1 MGSMQGALADA
12 SATDLGA
19 TAVKAAV
26 ERAGVS
32 GDDIDRIYMGCVLPA
47 GLGQGPARQAAIKA
61 GLPKSVQA
69 TTVNKVC
76 GSGMQTVIM
85 GDEAIRTG
93 NADVIVA
100 GGMELM
106 TNAPYLLK
114 KHRSGARIG
123 HDTAYDQMFLDGLE
137 DAYEEGRAMGSFAQC
152 TADEYQ
158 LTRQQM
164 DDYAIESLRR
174 AKEAID
180 NGGFKDEIVPV
191 TIKSR
196 TGETQVDTDE
206 APGRGRPDKI
216 PQLKPAFAKE
226 GTITAATSS
235 SISDGA
241 AAVVLTSESNARDKG
256 LQPVARIV
264 ATAAHAQ
271 EPAQFTVAPIGA
283 IEKVLNK
290 AGWKAGDVDLWE
302 VNEAFACVAMF
313 AMKDLGIGHEK
324 INVHGGA
331 TALGH
336 PYRRKR
342 HADPRHADQRVE
354 AKGARS
360 AASRA
365 CALAVAKRRPWRSNW
380 FKNLRTS
387 LFEKHC
393 RGEVHAFACD
403 TPRQQQLARNAP
415 CSNAGLQPGALALLI
430 GIGIED
436 RDPRLARA
444 EVVVVITGDQ
454 NRVLRV
460 GGVLRPLS
468 QRDSANDWV

>member
-1 MGSMQGALADA
+1 VRCNKEFHTTMATTLSSDPVVILSTARTPMGSMQGALAGA

-32 GDDIDRIYMGCVLPA
+32 GDAIDRIYMGCVLPA
-47 GLGQGPARQAAIKA
+47 GLGQAPARQAAIKA

-85 GDEAIRTG
+85 GAEALAAG
-93 NADVIVA
+93 NADLIVA
-100 GGMELM
+100 GGMESM

-123 HDTAYDQMFLDGLE
+123 HDTAFDHMFLDGLE

-158 LTRQQM
+158 LTREEM
-164 DDYAIESLRR
+164 DAYAIESLSR
-174 AKEAID
+174 AKAAIE
-180 NGGFKDEIVPV
+180 GGAFKAEVVPV
-191 TIKSR
+191 TIQGRK
-196 TGETQVDTDE
+196 GETIVDTDE
-206 APGRGRPDKI
+206 APGKVNPEKI
-216 PQLKPAFAKE
+216 PGLKAAFAKD

-241 AAVVLTSESNARDKG
+241 AAVVLMRESDAGEQG
-256 LQPVARIV
+256 LTPVARIV

-271 EPAQFTVAPIGA
+271 EPAKFTTAPIGA
-283 IEKVLNK
+283 IDKLLKK
-290 AGWKAGDVDLWE
+290 AGWSVGDVDLWE

-313 AMKDLGIGHEK
+313 AMKDLGIPHDK

-336 PYRRKR
+336 PIGASGTRILVTLINALKQTGGKR
-342 HADPRHADQRVE
+342 GVASLCIGGGE
-354 AKGARS
+354 AT
-360 AASRA
+360 
-365 CALAVAKRRPWRSNW
+365 AVAVE
-380 FKNLRTS
+380 L
-387 LFEKHC
+387 
-393 RGEVHAFACD
+393 V
-403 TPRQQQLARNAP
+403 
-415 CSNAGLQPGALALLI
+415 
-430 GIGIED
+430 
-436 RDPRLARA
+436 
-444 EVVVVITGDQ
+444 
-454 NRVLRV
+454 
-460 GGVLRPLS
+460 
-468 QRDSANDWV
+468 